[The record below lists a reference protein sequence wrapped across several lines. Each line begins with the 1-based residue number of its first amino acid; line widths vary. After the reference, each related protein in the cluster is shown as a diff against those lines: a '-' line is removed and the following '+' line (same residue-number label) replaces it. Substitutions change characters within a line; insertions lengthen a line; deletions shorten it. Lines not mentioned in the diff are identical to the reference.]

1 MKLGIFFTMAFLG
14 DEALIMKHIP
24 TKHINVCNQFIK
36 ETIGES
42 LPVEVDAAVVQK
54 LKLTSSVAFTRG
66 TLGEVGKIRDNYKQ
80 FFVCTVINDTG
91 EVISLYETK
100 VKLHYEKEAPLNSE
114 YSKNYVDND
123 GAFFDLF
130 LFSRHDDDFLFQE
143 DTRYN
148 NTQLYQYFSKLE
160 DAWYGDVRL
169 NDAEGAILKHLVG
182 TWYLVNDNV
191 SDNCYQSIGISVH
204 NNFTIGNEC
213 DEISGGRTAFDEKE
227 LVREAG
233 KWHLDKGILIL
244 NRDRIYRDSF
254 LNLSSKT
261 VAFRISL
268 TDNAN
273 KLILIDKNNNRL
285 VFLKYIDKKI
295 SRPPVSDPEE

>member
-1 MKLGIFFTMAFLG
+1 MKLAIFFIIAFLG

-24 TKHINVCNQFIK
+24 TKHINVCHQFIK

-100 VKLHYEKEAPLNSE
+100 VKLHYEKETPLNSE
-114 YSKNYVDND
+114 HSKNYIDND

-130 LFSRHDDDFLFQE
+130 LFSRHNDDFLFQE
-143 DTRYN
+143 KTRYN

-169 NDAEGAILKHLVG
+169 NDAEDAILKHLVG
-182 TWYLVNDNV
+182 TWYLVSDNV

-213 DEISGGRTAFDEKE
+213 DEIPGGRTAFDEKE

-233 KWHLDKGILIL
+233 KWHFDKGMLIL

-261 VAFRISL
+261 VTFRISL
-268 TDNAN
+268 TDNAS
-273 KLILIDKNNNRL
+273 KLILIDKNNKRL
-285 VFLKYIDKKI
+285 VFLKYID
-295 SRPPVSDPEE
+295 SQH